1 MEAISIES
9 AENMESIVKQSGEE
23 DYKYDPAT
31 AKELFEQK
39 CSQCH
44 SHNQVEQSPPATRMD
59 VIALVQRMVGNGLT
73 ASQSELNVIIQ
84 YLAKTYATKLSQFGQ
99 PPSGGD
105 ESADSLL
112 ARNNQKIIEG
122 METYAN
128 RHCIDCHGS
137 AGKHPVQSNF
147 PVLSGQQEEY
157 LIRQFKD
164 IRDGT
169 RSNSLT
175 AIMRAIVQDVTDQEI
190 ALIAGY
196 LSSQ

>member
-9 AENMESIVKQSGEE
+9 VENMESIVKLRGGE
-23 DYKYDPAT
+23 DYKYDPAS

-44 SHNQVEQSPPATRMD
+44 SHNQVEQSPPATRID
-59 VIALVQRMVGNGLT
+59 AIALVQRMVGNGLT
-73 ASQSELNVIIQ
+73 ASESELNVIIQ
-84 YLAKTYATKLSQFGQ
+84 HLARTYATKPLQIGQ
-99 PPSGGD
+99 LPSGGD
-105 ESADSLL
+105 ESVDSQL
-112 ARNNQKIIEG
+112 ARNSQKVIEG
-122 METYAN
+122 METYAS
-128 RHCIDCHGS
+128 RHCIDCHGP

-147 PVLSGQQEEY
+147 PVLAGQREEY

-169 RSNSLT
+169 RSNSVT

>member
-1 MEAISIES
+1 MVSVVKPGEADDS
-9 AENMESIVKQSGEE
+9 KF
-23 DYKYDPAT
+23 DPVI
-31 AKELFEQK
+31 AKALFEQK

-44 SHNQVEQSPPATRMD
+44 NFDQVTASPPGTKLE

-73 ASQSELNVIIQ
+73 ASESELNTIIQ
-84 YLAKTYATKLSQFGQ
+84 YLSKTYTKKSSQIEQ
-99 PPSGGD
+99 QRLDGD
-105 ESADSLL
+105 EMVTGQL
-112 ARNNQKIIEG
+112 ALNSQIFIEG
-122 METYAN
+122 MENYTK

-137 AGKHPVQSNF
+137 AGKHPVQPNY
-147 PVLSGQQEEY
+147 PVLAGQNKKY

-169 RSNSLT
+169 RSNSVT

-190 ALIAGY
+190 ALIADY